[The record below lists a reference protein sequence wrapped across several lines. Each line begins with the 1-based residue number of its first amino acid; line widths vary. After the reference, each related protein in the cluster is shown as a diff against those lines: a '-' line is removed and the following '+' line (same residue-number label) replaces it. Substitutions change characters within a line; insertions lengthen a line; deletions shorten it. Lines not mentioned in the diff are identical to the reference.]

1 MAKLIPWLFLIPP
14 SLVALAALA
23 TWLYQRSAPGRARA
37 LLRQGGIHLY
47 RQEPEPAEEAFRQG
61 LQLRPEHPG
70 LLGSL
75 AALLVSQGRH
85 QEAQEVL
92 QRAQRADPGD
102 LRLKLMQGRCLR
114 GLEQHEEAMQLWSS
128 IPEDSDIY
136 VDAQG
141 ELAQALEE
149 RGDKKAAVEA
159 LERAIARGQVHQ
171 VRPFKK
177 ELRRLQK
184 EVAA

>member
-1 MAKLIPWLFLIPP
+1 LAKLIPWLFLIPP

-37 LLRQGGIHLY
+37 LLRQGGIHTY
-47 RQEPEPAEEAFRQG
+47 RQEPAQAEEAFRAG
-61 LQLRPEHPG
+61 LALRPGHPG

-75 AALLVSQGRH
+75 ASLLVSQGRH
-85 QEAQEVL
+85 QEARHVL
-92 QRAQRADPGD
+92 EQAQRADPGD
-102 LRLKLMQGRCLR
+102 LRLKLMQGRCLA
-114 GLEQHEEAMQLWSS
+114 GLEQHQEALQVWSS
-128 IPEDSDIY
+128 IPEDSDVY

-141 ELAQALEE
+141 EVAQALE
-149 RGDKKAAVEA
+149 RQGDRAGAMEA

-177 ELRRLQK
+177 ELRRLKK
-184 EVAA
+184 EAA